1 MTIKS
6 LEKILHVED
15 EPDIRAIA
23 KMSLEKI
30 GKLTVESCES
40 GQEALDRVAAFA
52 PDLVL
57 LDAMMPEMDGP
68 EVLRQLRARDDT
80 KHVPIVFMTA
90 KVQAAEIVE
99 YKKLGALEV
108 IAKPFDP
115 MSLHQQLKD
124 IWLANQ
130 D

>member
-1 MTIKS
+1 MTKT

-15 EPDIRAIA
+15 EPDIRAIT

-40 GQEALDRVAAFA
+40 GQIALERVNSFS

-57 LDAMMPEMDGP
+57 LDAMMPDMDGP
-68 EVLRQLRARDDT
+68 EVLKQLRAREDT
-80 KHVPIVFMTA
+80 KDIPIVFMTA
-90 KVQAAEIVE
+90 KVQASEIDG
-99 YKKLGALEV
+99 YKTLGALDV

-115 MSLHQQLKD
+115 ISLHQQLKD
-124 IWLANQ
+124 IWSNAGL
-130 D
+130 

>member
-1 MTIKS
+1 MTKT
-6 LEKILHVED
+6 LQKILHVED

-30 GKLTVESCES
+30 GQIEVESCES
-40 GQEALDRVAAFA
+40 GKDALDRVADFA

-68 EVLRQLRARDDT
+68 EVLRQLRGRDDT
-80 KHVPIVFMTA
+80 KHIPIVFMTA
-90 KVQAAEIVE
+90 NVQAAEIEE
-99 YKKLGALEV
+99 YKELGALEV
-108 IAKPFDP
+108 ISKPFDP
-115 MSLHQQLKD
+115 MTLHQQLKD

-130 D
+130 N

>member
-1 MTIKS
+1 MTKP
-6 LEKILHVED
+6 LKKILHVED

-30 GKLTVESCES
+30 GQLEVESCAS
-40 GQEALDRVAAFA
+40 GKDALDRIATFA
-52 PDLVL
+52 PDMVL

-80 KHVPIVFMTA
+80 KHLPIVFMTA
-90 KVQAAEIVE
+90 KIQAAEIEE
-99 YKKLGALEV
+99 YMELGALKV
-108 IAKPFDP
+108 ISKPFDP

>member
-1 MTIKS
+1 MAKT

-30 GKLTVESCES
+30 GQLSVESCES
-40 GQEALDRVAAFA
+40 GAVALERVAEYA

-57 LDAMMPEMDGP
+57 LDAMMPDMDGP
-68 EVLRQLRARDDT
+68 EVLKKLREREDT
-80 KHVPIVFMTA
+80 QHLPVIFMTA
-90 KVQAAEIVE
+90 KVQSAEIE
-99 YKKLGALEV
+99 TYKAMGALDV

-115 MSLHQQLKD
+115 MNLHQQIKD
-124 IWLANQ
+124 IWASAQ
-130 D
+130 